1 MSASTGTIQGTQ
13 GSIMRPLLPA
23 VAAVVAALA
32 IAAGALGLTSAKPT
46 VAPAAPAAIVEAGQ
60 TELSSSQR
68 AKFPG
73 EAVTPSSVGAGSA
86 TKAARHLGP
95 RAE

>member
-1 MSASTGTIQGTQ
+1 MSASTGMIQGSAQ
-13 GSIMRPLLPA
+13 GSIFRPLLPA

-32 IAAGALGLTSAKPT
+32 IAAGALGLASTKPT
-46 VAPAAPAAIVEAGQ
+46 VAPTALREVGQ

-73 EAVTPSSVGAGSA
+73 EAVGTNAGSQPVVNIH
-86 TKAARHLGP
+86 RGP
-95 RAE
+95 RAQ